1 MENFFINLV
10 GKAQAIHLGDIV
22 TLDPMRT
29 GDLKSILVGLLNVFL
44 WVAGLLAVIYLVYG
58 GVLYI
63 TAGGDAEKATK
74 GRTALINAVI
84 GVIIIMLALVI
95 MRFVVNSLKT

>member
-1 MENFFINLV
+1 MKDFFVNLV
-10 GKAQAIHLGDIV
+10 GKANAALVPSNIPV
-22 TLDPMRT
+22 LDPLKT
-29 GDLKSILVGLLNVFL
+29 GNLPSILVGLLNIFL
-44 WVAGLLAVIYLVYG
+44 WVAGLLAVVYLVYG

-84 GVIIIMLALVI
+84 GIIIVLLAVVI
-95 MRFVVNSLKT
+95 LNYVISVTK